1 MTEALLRAGA
11 KTLARTLRDAGHEA
25 YFAGG
30 CVRDVLLGKSPKD
43 FDIATDATPEEVQ
56 KIFRR
61 TVAVGAAFG
70 VIRVRIGHGQE
81 YEVATYRTDGEYTDG
96 RRPDVVRYSK
106 SKEEDVARRDF
117 TINALLMDP
126 FTDEILDFV
135 GGQAD
140 LARRMIRAVGDPERR
155 FFEDKLRMLRAV
167 RFASRFDFE
176 IDSATRAAIQKHA
189 SSIVLVSAERIV
201 TELSALWNGA
211 DPGLGMRLLAELE
224 LFSPIFSFVPAES
237 LASVCAEIARIPEA
251 CASVGAAEADARSV
265 VAWALLLA
273 RRDLRHESEAVLRS
287 MKLSQRI
294 MKDVERA
301 LGWLPSLEAPE
312 SLRLADR
319 VRILRDR
326 LAPTALA
333 FLAARGGTDN
343 AALRLYLAERVA
355 LEQDPLPAEPWV
367 TGGDLK
373 RLGLD
378 PSPRFKTILESIETE
393 VFERR
398 IKTKEEAQAMAE
410 RLAKEA

>member
-11 KTLARTLRDAGHEA
+11 KTLARTLREAGHEA

-30 CVRDVLLGKSPKD
+30 CVRDVLLGRTPKD
-43 FDIATDATPEEVQ
+43 FDIATDARPEEVQ

-70 VIRVRIGHGQE
+70 VIRVRIGQGQE

-96 RRPDVVRYSK
+96 RRPDAVQYSK

-140 LARRMIRAVGDPERR
+140 LARRVIRAVGDPERR

-167 RFASRFDFE
+167 RFASRFGFD
-176 IDSATRAAIQKHA
+176 IDPATRAAIQKHA

-201 TELSALWNGA
+201 TELAALWSGT
-211 DPGLGMRLLAELE
+211 DPGRGMRLLAELE
-224 LFSPIFSFVPAES
+224 LFSPIFSFVPADMIGP
-237 LASVCAEIARIPEA
+237 VCEEIAGIPQACAAVGTTEPEA
-251 CASVGAAEADARSV
+251 PSVI
-265 VAWALLLA
+265 AWASLLA
-273 RRDLRHESEAVLRS
+273 RRDLRHEIDPVLRS

-294 MKDVERA
+294 MKDVERT
-301 LGWLPSLEAPE
+301 LSWLPSLEAPA
-312 SLRLADR
+312 SVRLADR
-319 VRILRDR
+319 VRLLRDR

-333 FLAARGGTDN
+333 FLAARGGTGSD
-343 AALRLYLAERVA
+343 ALRLYLTERQA
-355 LEQDPLPAEPWV
+355 LERDPLPSDPWV
-367 TGGDLK
+367 TGADLK
-373 RLGLD
+373 RLGLE
-378 PSPRFKTILESIETE
+378 PSPRFKIILESIETE

-398 IKTKEEAQAMAE
+398 ITTKEAAQALAE
-410 RLAKEA
+410 RLAKEV

>member
-70 VIRVRIGHGQE
+70 VIRVRIGQGQE

-140 LARRMIRAVGDPERR
+140 LARKMIRAVGDPERR

-176 IDSATRAAIQKHA
+176 IDPATRAAIQKHA

-211 DPGLGMRLLAELE
+211 DPGQGMRLLAELE

-237 LASVCAEIARIPEA
+237 LAPVCEEIARIPEA
-251 CASVGAAEADARSV
+251 CAHVGAAEADARSV

-273 RRDLRHESEAVLRS
+273 RRDLRHEIEPVLRS

-333 FLAARGGTDN
+333 FLAARGGPDH
-343 AALRLYLAERVA
+343 AALRLYLAERTA

-373 RLGLD
+373 RLGLE

-393 VFERR
+393 IFERR
-398 IKTKEEAQAMAE
+398 IRTKEEAQALAA

>member
-224 LFSPIFSFVPAES
+224 LFCRSSPSYRPN
-237 LASVCAEIARIPEA
+237 P
-251 CASVGAAEADARSV
+251 
-265 VAWALLLA
+265 W
-273 RRDLRHESEAVLRS
+273 
-287 MKLSQRI
+287 
-294 MKDVERA
+294 
-301 LGWLPSLEAPE
+301 PP
-312 SLRLADR
+312 
-319 VRILRDR
+319 
-326 LAPTALA
+326 
-333 FLAARGGTDN
+333 AARGSPAFPR
-343 AALRLYLAERVA
+343 AAAGWGLPKPAPVRSSPGPCLSPAATPPLRGRVSSA
-355 LEQDPLPAEPWV
+355 
-367 TGGDLK
+367 
-373 RLGLD
+373 R
-378 PSPRFKTILESIETE
+378 
-393 VFERR
+393 
-398 IKTKEEAQAMAE
+398 
-410 RLAKEA
+410 